1 MGKFTTVE
9 TEQRVSSNGVQLA
22 LWPSVSPPPPL
33 STTVCQD
40 DELTPLVPV
49 LTLFFPGVSERHT
62 LYTVKVHGLVLARV
76 ILGTQLVL

>member
-9 TEQRVSSNGVQLA
+9 TEQRVSSNGVKLA
-22 LWPSVSPPPPL
+22 LWPSVSPPL

-40 DELTPLVPV
+40 DELTPLVPI
-49 LTLFFPGVSERHT
+49 LTLFFLGVSERHT

-76 ILGTQLVL
+76 VLGTQLVL